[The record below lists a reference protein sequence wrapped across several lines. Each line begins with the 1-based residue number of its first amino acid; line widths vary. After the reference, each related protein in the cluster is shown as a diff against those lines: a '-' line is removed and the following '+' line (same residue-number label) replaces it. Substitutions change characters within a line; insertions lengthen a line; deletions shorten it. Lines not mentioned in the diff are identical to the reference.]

1 MPHYSAVA
9 ATLKYCTLQNHGFSK
24 ATKSHTDFLEDAAVQ
39 NRYLCGE
46 RKRKRRR
53 KKKEKKRNKESP
65 ILQDM
70 CSTIFHSNVHTF
82 FTTMHF
88 TYLNR

>member
-1 MPHYSAVA
+1 MQQY
-9 ATLKYCTLQNHGFSK
+9 K
-24 ATKSHTDFLEDAAVQ
+24 TDTSVGKEKEKEE
-39 NRYLCGE
+39 G
-46 RKRKRRR
+46 

>member
-46 RKRKRRR
+46 RKRKRTRKKKR
-53 KKKEKKRNKESP
+53 KKKEIKKVLYFRICVQLFSILMYTHFSP
-65 ILQDM
+65 PCILL
-70 CSTIFHSNVHTF
+70 I
-82 FTTMHF
+82 
-88 TYLNR
+88 